1 MHITSVQLTQI
12 LTTMQIVKAFKSLVP
27 SIELTNDETRTS
39 HLVGTWTDNQGYRD
53 QHTLSFRYVRNSE
66 KLAAEKGT
74 PNLKTKD
81 IEYRDEWGN
90 THVLTAQRA
99 KDIMRLAENISQ
111 QANALAD
118 LYDEAGITPEEILG
132 KNSMI
137 DIQAN
142 PA

>member
-81 IEYRDEWGN
+81 DYKKIFVPN
-90 THVLTAQRA
+90 
-99 KDIMRLAENISQ
+99 SS
-111 QANALAD
+111 LAD
-118 LYDEAGITPEEILG
+118 IIIEGLCLAGWEPE
-132 KNSMI
+132 
-137 DIQAN
+137 D
-142 PA
+142 